1 MATIA
6 DLPQMWVGTSANY
19 EALETKVAGAIYF
32 LTDTRQIARGNVKFS
47 QEAQLVSALPGSGS
61 FSRQASVPHPPSDGS
76 RRAAPG

>member
-19 EALETKVAGAIYF
+19 EALETKAAGAIYF

-47 QEAQLVSALPGSGS
+47 QEA
-61 FSRQASVPHPPSDGS
+61 
-76 RRAAPG
+76 